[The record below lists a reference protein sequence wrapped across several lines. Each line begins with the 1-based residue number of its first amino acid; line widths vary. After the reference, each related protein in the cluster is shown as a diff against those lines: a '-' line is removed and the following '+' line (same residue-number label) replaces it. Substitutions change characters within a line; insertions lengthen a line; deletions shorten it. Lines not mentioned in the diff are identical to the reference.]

1 MTMEFDA
8 AARPRRVLQTD
19 RTLQTSRALQTGR
32 TLQTSRALRTG
43 PARRP
48 AAPELAPAAR
58 GLPVARPPM
67 TQPPRAATR
76 RPAAPKRRAR
86 RRRQAAAR
94 RRLAVLL
101 LFAAALSG
109 LLALRGLAPGLPGL
123 PGLQEALA
131 GPINAL
137 RGLVG
142 LGPEVPENIA
152 PDGTITLQLQQPGLP
167 NGCEA
172 ASAAMLLGWAG
183 APVPMEELFYDYFP
197 RRGFSYMG
205 GDRFGPDPEE
215 CYVGDA
221 GSETG
226 GWYCFEGP
234 AAAGM
239 NAFLD
244 EMGSPRTALALR
256 GMSQEQLAG
265 YLDAGIPLAAWVTQ
279 EYRAPETSSFTW
291 VLPDGSRCTPYGN
304 LHCVVLAGREPDG
317 SYRVADPL
325 RGWQTVDPAVFW
337 QSFEAM
343 GGRAVA
349 VA

>member
-8 AARPRRVLQTD
+8 AVRPARAHQSA
-19 RTLQTSRALQTGR
+19 RTLPAG
-32 TLQTSRALRTG
+32 RALRTG

-48 AAPELAPAAR
+48 AAPESASAAR
-58 GLPVARPPM
+58 GMPVARPPM
-67 TQPPRAATR
+67 TQTPR
-76 RPAAPKRRAR
+76 RPAAKKRRAR
-86 RRRQAAAR
+86 RRRQAAR
-94 RRLAVLL
+94 RRLAALL
-101 LFAAALSG
+101 LLAAALSG
-109 LLALRGLAPGLPGL
+109 LLALRGLAPGMPD
-123 PGLQEALA
+123 LQEALA
-131 GPINAL
+131 GPVNAL
-137 RGLVG
+137 RGLAG
-142 LGPEVPENIA
+142 LGAGVPENIA
-152 PDGTITLQLQQPGLP
+152 PDGSITLQLQQPGLP

-197 RRGFSYMG
+197 RKGFSYMG

-215 CYVGDA
+215 AYVGDA

-226 GWYCFEGP
+226 GWYCFEEP

-239 NAFLD
+239 NAFLAG
-244 EMGSPRTALALR
+244 MGSPRTALALR

>member
-8 AARPRRVLQTD
+8 AVRPARAHQSA
-19 RTLQTSRALQTGR
+19 RTLPAG
-32 TLQTSRALRTG
+32 RALRTG

-48 AAPELAPAAR
+48 AAPESAPAAR
-58 GLPVARPPM
+58 GMPVARPPM
-67 TQPPRAATR
+67 NQAPR
-76 RPAAPKRRAR
+76 RPAKKRRAR

-197 RRGFSYMG
+197 RKGFWFMG

-244 EMGSPRTALALR
+244 GMGSPRTALALR
-256 GMSQEQLAG
+256 GVSQEQLAG

-291 VLPDGSRCTPYGN
+291 VLPDGSRCAPYGN

>member
-8 AARPRRVLQTD
+8 AVRPARAHQSA
-19 RTLQTSRALQTGR
+19 RTLPAGRAV
-32 TLQTSRALRTG
+32 STG

-58 GLPVARPPM
+58 GMPVARPPM
-67 TQPPRAATR
+67 TQTPR
-76 RPAAPKRRAR
+76 RPAAKKRRAR
-86 RRRQAAAR
+86 RRRQAAR
-94 RRLAVLL
+94 RRLAALL
-101 LFAAALSG
+101 LLAAALSG
-109 LLALRGLAPGLPGL
+109 LLALRGLAPGMPD
-123 PGLQEALA
+123 LQEALA
-131 GPINAL
+131 GPVNAL
-137 RGLVG
+137 RGLAG
-142 LGPEVPENIA
+142 LGAGVPENIA
-152 PDGTITLQLQQPGLP
+152 PDGSITLQLQQPGLP

-197 RRGFSYMG
+197 RKGFWFMG

-256 GMSQEQLAG
+256 GVSQEQLAG

>member
-8 AARPRRVLQTD
+8 AVRPARAHQSA
-19 RTLQTSRALQTGR
+19 RTLPAG
-32 TLQTSRALRTG
+32 RALRTG

-48 AAPELAPAAR
+48 AAPESAPAAR
-58 GLPVARPPM
+58 GMPVARPPM
-67 TQPPRAATR
+67 NQAPR
-76 RPAAPKRRAR
+76 RPAKKRRAR

-234 AAAGM
+234 AAVGM

-291 VLPDGSRCTPYGN
+291 VLPDGS
-304 LHCVVLAGREPDG
+304 
-317 SYRVADPL
+317 YRVADPL